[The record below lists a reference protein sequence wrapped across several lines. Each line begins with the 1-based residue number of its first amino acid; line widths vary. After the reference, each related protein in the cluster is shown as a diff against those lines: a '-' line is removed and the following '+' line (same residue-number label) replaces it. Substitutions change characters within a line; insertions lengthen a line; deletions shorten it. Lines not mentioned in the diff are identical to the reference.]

1 MTKIWSFVL
10 QISYVPQKKA
20 EIMYNSYSAPC
31 CKNNSDESTIL
42 AASHFLPQHIFSNIF
57 NTKSQLLK
65 DKYGVNCNG
74 IKLWFHWI
82 RFLRNNLK
90 YEKFRF
96 KKSHTSFKNIPQFS
110 MHSMF
115 KRYSRKHW
123 VTWWSTFWLEMIF
136 KVKKSLDILS
146 VCTLEKK
153 ILTIWKQQTAV
164 K

>member
-110 MHSMF
+110 IHSMF
-115 KRYSRKHW
+115 KRYSRKLW
-123 VTWWSTFWLEMIF
+123 LTWWTAFWLEMM
-136 KVKKSLDILS
+136 
-146 VCTLEKK
+146 
-153 ILTIWKQQTAV
+153 
-164 K
+164 